1 MVLTVASLSDSTA
14 SGAGVRA
21 APAAACVFSARDLQ
35 YFAARGPELQVGA
48 ILLTPESGGQ
58 KGSRLRS
65 GSLEPAS
72 GIHLPLTAGRTNP
85 EEDDDGFP
93 SGRVQIGCT
102 RLKAAAPS
110 PGPSPSPSGTRRSRA
125 PGPGNCALAAHRAR
139 GPAGRT
145 AP

>member
-1 MVLTVASLSDSTA
+1 MVWTVASLSDYAA

-21 APAAACVFSARDLQ
+21 APAAACVLSASDIQ

-48 ILLTPESGGQ
+48 ILLTPERGGQ
-58 KGSRLRS
+58 AGSRLRS
-65 GSLEPAS
+65 GRLGASFGGSLTPDS
-72 GIHLPLTAGRTNP
+72 GANKF
-85 EEDDDGFP
+85 EEDHDGFP
-93 SGRVQIGCT
+93 SGRVQVGCT
-102 RLKAAAPS
+102 RLKAAAPA
-110 PGPSPSPSGTRRSRA
+110 PGRSPSPSGTRRSRA